1 MKRCKTLGRLAQRW
15 FEIAN
20 AQPGEGGLAPSQD
33 GAFFRNPASAA
44 NKQPHAAVIAD
55 TAAALSPSI
64 ATGSIGS
71 RSRLKQRS

>member
-33 GAFFRNPASAA
+33 GAFFS
-44 NKQPHAAVIAD
+44 K
-55 TAAALSPSI
+55 S
-64 ATGSIGS
+64 G
-71 RSRLKQRS
+71 QRSE